1 MNRFPQTK
9 TTYGFTVWFITC
21 VTIGLGLAYLEGI
34 GAKVIIT
41 TAVLIAS
48 GVCIALLGAWIP
60 LAIAYRVRS
69 QPGGHAP

>member
-21 VTIGLGLAYLEGI
+21 VSIGLGLAYVEGV

-41 TAVLIAS
+41 IAVLIAGS
-48 GVCIALLGAWIP
+48 VCIALLGAW
-60 LAIAYRVRS
+60 LLTARR
-69 QPGGHAP
+69 